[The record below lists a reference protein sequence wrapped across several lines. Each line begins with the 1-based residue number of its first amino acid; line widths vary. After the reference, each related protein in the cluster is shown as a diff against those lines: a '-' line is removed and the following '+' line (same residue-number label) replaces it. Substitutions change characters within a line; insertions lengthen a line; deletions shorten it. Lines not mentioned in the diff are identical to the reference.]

1 MSLSLQMPGA
11 ASLWTS
17 PPRSPPHRSL
27 VANLAAANCY
37 KKDHF
42 DSPAIQ
48 EVVSKV
54 EYIYITVRHPCH
66 HEASGWAQLS
76 SG

>member
-1 MSLSLQMPGA
+1 MPGA

-17 PPRSPPHRSL
+17 PPRPPHRSL

-54 EYIYITVRHPCH
+54 EYIYITVRHSTPAII
-66 HEASGWAQLS
+66 ASGVLL
-76 SG
+76 GH

>member
-1 MSLSLQMPGA
+1 
-11 ASLWTS
+11 
-17 PPRSPPHRSL
+17 

-48 EVVSKV
+48 DVVSKV
-54 EYIYITVRHPCH
+54 EYIYITVRLNHTHAQQPP
-66 HEASGWAQLS
+66 SGAHLISQPPL
-76 SG
+76 

>member
-1 MSLSLQMPGA
+1 M
-11 ASLWTS
+11 
-17 PPRSPPHRSL
+17 
-27 VANLAAANCY
+27 ANLAAANCY

-66 HEASGWAQLS
+66 LEASGRRLGATDQRLTEFRSHVVDRRVS
-76 SG
+76 S

>member
-1 MSLSLQMPGA
+1 
-11 ASLWTS
+11 
-17 PPRSPPHRSL
+17 

-54 EYIYITVRHPCH
+54 EYIYITVRHSSPTP
-66 HEASGWAQLS
+66 AIITSGVLL
-76 SG
+76 GH